1 MIVPE
6 ENRAP
11 SDASQNTA
19 EATSSG
25 PATRPNGDCLRT
37 SSPPGP
43 SRTSR
48 AISVCT
54 KPGATVATLMSCGAR
69 ASAID
74 WLKAFIPALEAP

>member
-1 MIVPE
+1 MIVPV

-11 SDASQNTA
+11 CEASQNTA

-25 PATRPNGDCLRT
+25 LATRPNGDCART
-37 SSPPGP
+37 ASPPGP

-54 KPGATVATLMSCGAR
+54 KPGATAATRMSCGAR
-69 ASAID
+69 ARAMD
-74 WLKAFIPALEAP
+74 WVNAFMPALEAP